1 MTKDEFKGFSSAA
14 QHDMVLEALVR
25 ITKNLETMEKESGKP
40 FVGTAKQRRNDI
52 KLLTILAEAFGKN
65 ELIWDNARVYKNA
78 HAATMDAGKYIP
90 NDKVAVV
97 GVGMERYNSKS
108 MAELSSAIK
117 ETWDGYKEN
126 SGTSR
131 DVINGIRGITDTEKK
146 IVGAQQKAGKFMS
159 RVSIDDKSIY
169 PVKSIAKTLDNS
181 GISKGVVEGFKK
193 VSNDRMTKRR
203 SK

>member
-40 FVGTAKQRRNDI
+40 FMGTSKQRRNDI

-65 ELIWDNARVYKNA
+65 ELVWEQKPRV
-78 HAATMDAGKYIP
+78 TMDAGKYCEEDARGFRDLKDYM
-90 NDKVAVV
+90 DK
-97 GVGMERYNSKS
+97 SKPQPLNPV
-108 MAELSSAIK
+108 E
-117 ETWDGYKEN
+117 
-126 SGTSR
+126 
-131 DVINGIRGITDTEKK
+131 GIRGIRDDMNK

-159 RVSIDDKSIY
+159 CVSIDDKSIY
-169 PVKSIAKTLDNS
+169 PVKSIAKSIDNS
-181 GISKGVVEGFKK
+181 GLSRNVVEGFKK
-193 VSNDRMTKRR
+193 ISNDRMAKRR